1 MRLLPILSALPT
13 LVLAACASVQ
23 HPPGERLERQGEE
36 IMVGGQLFRTGTKVV
51 LWTDPGGHNAYPT
64 GHFEQRPGGPQ
75 DRGALQPIVT
85 QVILHYDVAGT
96 SKRCF
101 EVLEKR
107 RLSAHFL
114 LDLDG
119 TVYQTLDLKER
130 AWHAGKANDRSVGIE
145 ISNIGAY
152 PDMSVLDKWYTRDA
166 AGTRVALPKGVD
178 ARPSRDAVVKGE
190 IHGATLYQYDFT
202 DAQYEA
208 LGPLLA
214 ALSRVLPGIPA
225 TAPPEK
231 TVLADPDRPG
241 FIAHYHVTRRKVDP
255 GPAFDWDR
263 VMRDVQDA
271 LR

>member
-1 MRLLPILSALPT
+1 MRLLLIV
-13 LVLAACASVQ
+13 VLAACAGR
-23 HPPGERLERQGEE
+23 PKPGDPIERRGQE
-36 IMVGGQLFRTGTKVV
+36 IVVCGQLFHAGTRVV
-51 LWTDPGGHNAYPT
+51 LWTDPGGFDAVRV
-64 GHFEQRPGGPQ
+64 GHFEQRPGDPKELV
-75 DRGALQPIVT
+75 ALRDMVT

-107 RLSAHFL
+107 QLSSHFL

-214 ALSRVLPGIPA
+214 ALSRVLPGIPT

-231 TVLADPDRPG
+231 TVLTDPDRPG
-241 FIAHYHVTRRKVDP
+241 FVAHYHLTRRKVDP

-263 VMRDVQDA
+263 VMYDVRRA

>member
-1 MRLLPILSALPT
+1 MRLLPILALPILILT
-13 LVLAACASVQ
+13 ACTSAR
-23 HPPGERLERQGEE
+23 HAPGERLDRQGKE
-36 IMVGGQLFRTGTKVV
+36 IMVGGQLFRAGTKIV
-51 LWTDPGGHNAYPT
+51 LWTDPGGYSAYGS

-75 DRGALQPIVT
+75 DRGALRPIVT

-145 ISNIGAY
+145 IANIGAY
-152 PDMSVLDKWYTRDA
+152 PDMSVLDEWYTRDA
-166 AGTRVALPKGVD
+166 SGTRVALPKGVD
-178 ARPSRDAVVKGE
+178 ARPARDAVVVGK
-190 IHGATLYQYDFT
+190 IHGGTLYQYDFT
-202 DAQYEA
+202 NAQYEA
-208 LGPLLA
+208 LGKLLA
-214 ALSRVLPGIPA
+214 ALTRVFPNIPA
-225 TAPPEK
+225 TAPSER

-241 FIAHYHVTRRKVDP
+241 FVAHYHLTRRKVDP
-255 GPAFDWDR
+255 GPAFDWER
-263 VMRDVQDA
+263 VLSGVRLA